1 MRRSKHERRAIRLHR
16 RCGLCPGARDRT
28 AHRRR
33 HIPDAD
39 PDHRG
44 HRRRL
49 DHRRRCPGRRRPPP
63 AGNDQPGPPTST
75 PSRPPAGR
83 WWPAAPRP
91 TWRQPATRRRP
102 GSTTAATR
110 ACSGAALAGGL
121 LAVQRQLA
129 AVIGLAGPEVLDVGP
144 TPGPFSAFPD
154 PAVSHPGFARDS
166 TSWEGW
172 GSCRDERVTTR
183 RSCGIARCGWSRRS
197 GQIMPLSGLRLS
209 PWRRILVLALLK
221 LSTTG

>member
-83 WWPAAPRP
+83 WWRAAPRP

-172 GSCRDERVTTR
+172 GVMSR
-183 RSCGIARCGWSRRS
+183 RTSNYPKELAGSRGADWSRRS
-197 GQIMPLSGLRLS
+197 GAGP
-209 PWRRILVLALLK
+209 PPDPDA
-221 LSTTG
+221 TGRPSRTGR